1 MKRPKVSQ
9 ELPSQT
15 NSSGQR
21 TEEIMFSS
29 SLPTPVAIWVAQL
42 DWFIIVLLCISSDRF
57 HKLFFKTLVSKVHH
71 MCFWCG
77 PKSGFG

>member
-1 MKRPKVSQ
+1 MPVCSIDSDKPRKERERARKNMKRPKVSQ

-29 SLPTPVAIWVAQL
+29 SLPTPVAI
-42 DWFIIVLLCISSDRF
+42 
-57 HKLFFKTLVSKVHH
+57 
-71 MCFWCG
+71 
-77 PKSGFG
+77 